1 MTTTPGLTI
10 AGIPYTGPSQQISSA
25 AVNVPTYNYGV
36 AATQL
41 STTTNSG
48 LFRGTLSA
56 HGNLIAMSINMGNY
70 YIDSSVGLGV
80 YIPYLTGYLRE
91 YWRDPTKMDLG
102 ADSAIPAI
110 TSVIPASFK
119 NFSGNLIYY
128 IDLQLTRLTGSN
140 FFDNFTFLNVLNQ
153 ALNWVTTSNNYLVGL
168 KNSETKNLEYYG
180 SQNYQEFLTQ
190 GFSKYKDSI
199 ALKTAL
205 KNLGKIITEINEG
218 YFGTSNSIA
227 SIMLKSGLGT
237 VGNLTAKLNSANIN
251 VSNIYNESYTQ
262 QISQI
267 LSTITNPS
275 DLNLIQQVLKTTV
288 SNLSSPLDYTNLQK
302 VSGLQNDSVFQSLKD
317 FGKDIKGRTP
327 FLTVETGKDLVAI
340 IDNVLSEITD
350 NVSNLNKD
358 GGLLPQSII
367 DQLRNF
373 LPISPDNGPIN
384 ILNVIGMSSG
394 YLTNDFK
401 IVNENLL
408 AIEQSSYGIQIHNAL
423 IDIGNSWKSYQGARQ
438 TSADNVTVTPFV
450 SETEFNNKV
459 AAYKTLLATVAE
471 DPNFKST
478 VETLN
483 AAYNRICEATYIEVT
498 NFNRANFT
506 TEIFR
511 ENTQIYSFVDS
522 LPSYAADTQD
532 IAIDT
537 LLYNMCQPNEA
548 GDIAK
553 SILNQY
559 KNNLSLGNIGVKI
572 TGTV

>member
-1 MTTTPGLTI
+1 MTTPGLTI

-56 HGNLIAMSINMGNY
+56 HGNLIAMSINTGNY

-110 TSVIPASFK
+110 TSVIPVSFK

-205 KNLGKIITEINEG
+205 NNLGKIITEINEG

-227 SIMLKSGLGT
+227 SIMLKSGLGA

-267 LSTITNPS
+267 LSTITNPA
-275 DLNLIQQVLKTTV
+275 DLNTIQQVLKTTV

-302 VSGLQNDSVFQSLKD
+302 VSGLQNDSIFQSLID
-317 FGKDIKGRTP
+317 FGKDIKSRAP

-350 NVSNLNKD
+350 NVSTLNKD

-438 TSADNVTVTPFV
+438 TSEDNVTVTPFV

-471 DPNFKST
+471 DPNFKSI

-559 KNNLSLGNIGVKI
+559 KNNLSLGDIGVKI